1 MQRWHSLIEWEPE
14 PVRTESSDATT
25 ERMLSTAS
33 LRASTSSRMDLSGR
47 SSLSSISTSSSFSEC
62 VLSSFYVHI
71 TIFVTLYLDYI
82 SSFFAN
88 ISEIKPYCNLLSA
101 VTIEKHPINCSKP
114 HNIINSQQSFILMA
128 FWVHSCIR
136 ESPIQGVVC
145 KTSIRW
151 QLRSKQDR
159 FLTCVLDS
167 FCSICRYFSLMS
179 LYCSSTSVR
188 RLLRLGRTL

>member
-47 SSLSSISTSSSFSEC
+47 SSLNSISTSSSFSEC

-88 ISEIKPYCNLLSA
+88 ISEIKPYRNLLSA

-128 FWVHSCIR
+128 FWVHSCMG

-145 KTSIRW
+145 KQVSGDNCGA
-151 QLRSKQDR
+151 SK
-159 FLTCVLDS
+159 TG
-167 FCSICRYFSLMS
+167 FSPA
-179 LYCSSTSVR
+179 CWTVSVPFVGISPSCPYTAPP
-188 RLLRLGRTL
+188 LL